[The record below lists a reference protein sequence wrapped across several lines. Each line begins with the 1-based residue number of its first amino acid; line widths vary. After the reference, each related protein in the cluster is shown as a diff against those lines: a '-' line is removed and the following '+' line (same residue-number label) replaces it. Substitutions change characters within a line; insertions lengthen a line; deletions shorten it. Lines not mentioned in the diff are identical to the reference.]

1 VSIGAPDGV
10 SLAPDGCVEADLLM
24 KVDRRVQGIVRD
36 DNGAPVRGALVEMVS
51 TNQQL
56 KQWERPVLLDV
67 SDESGQYA
75 IDGIPPG
82 NYYLG
87 VNIRSTPTKEH
98 PYPSTYYPGTPNLSQ
113 ATQIDIAIGAS
124 VLDRD
129 LRVPRRL
136 SLVMIHGR
144 IQNADGKPP
153 QVQDHPQVRIKEP
166 GLHGQI
172 ERETIKID
180 ADGRFQFELCEG
192 IKYSA
197 FAFSGPMRSPTY
209 SVPIE
214 FTPTKESDQLVLIL
228 DKTTEEFRKLRPPQ

>member
-1 VSIGAPDGV
+1 ML
-10 SLAPDGCVEADLLM
+10 LAPNGCVEADLLM

-36 DNGAPVRGALVEMVS
+36 DNGAPVSGALVEMVS
-51 TNQQL
+51 TNEKL

-67 SDESGQYA
+67 SDESGRYA

-98 PYPSTYYPGTPNLSQ
+98 PYPSTYYPGTPSLSE
-113 ATQIDIAIGAS
+113 AIQIGIAIGVS

-136 SLVMIHGR
+136 PLVMIHGR
-144 IQNADGKPP
+144 IQSADGKPP
-153 QVQDHPQVRIKEP
+153 LTGDRAQVRIKEP
-166 GLHGQI
+166 GLRGQI
-172 ERETIKID
+172 EEETIKID
-180 ADGRFQFELCEG
+180 AEGRFQFELCEG
-192 IKYSA
+192 IRYSA

-214 FTPTKESDQLVLIL
+214 FTPTKEDDQLVLIL
-228 DKTTEEFRKLRPPQ
+228 DKTPEEFRKLRLSQ